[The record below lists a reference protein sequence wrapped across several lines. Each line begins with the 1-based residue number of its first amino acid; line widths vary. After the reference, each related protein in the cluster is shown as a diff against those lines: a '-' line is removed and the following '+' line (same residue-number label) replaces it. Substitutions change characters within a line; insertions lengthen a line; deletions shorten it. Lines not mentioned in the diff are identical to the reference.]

1 MDSGE
6 AGVSQVA
13 EATTDKQYCSV
24 PEVMKLIDKPFDGSN
39 GDLREFIDN
48 VSTAFEL
55 TSRDQHGILLKIVKT
70 RITGDAR
77 NILLVP
83 DLTETWADVKAILE
97 KNYAVRRTLDY
108 YAWRRMFNSRQG
120 KEESVSAWAGRIDA
134 LQAEFKEWAYGECAR
149 DEAKGALALIDRL
162 ARGCFVQ
169 GLASDRIR
177 TIVRA
182 RGEATLLST
191 CIDIALEEESAI
203 LSARDTGSSGH
214 SSVPYRNVVENR
226 TPVGRSDRE
235 SNRGYPGS
243 RDRNSDKGYNSG
255 RGVGRC
261 YECGGSGHMARYCMK
276 RN

>member
-13 EATTDKQYCSV
+13 EATRDEQYYTV
-24 PEVMKLIDKPFDGSN
+24 PEVMQLIDKPFDGSN

-55 TSRDQHGILLKIVKT
+55 TGRDQHGILLKIVKT

-97 KNYAVRRTLDY
+97 KNFAVRRTLDY

-120 KEESVSAWAGRIDA
+120 NEESVSAWAGRIDA
-134 LQAEFKEWAYGECAR
+134 LQAEFREWAYGECAR
-149 DEAKGALALIDRL
+149 DEAKGALALIDHL
-162 ARGCFVQ
+162 ARACFVQ

-191 CIDIALEEESAI
+191 CIDVALEEESAI
-203 LSARDTGSSGH
+203 LSARDRGSGGH
-214 SSVPYRNVVENR
+214 SRVPYRNEVR
-226 TPVGRSDRE
+226 RSDRE

-261 YECGGSGHMARYCMK
+261 YECGGSGHVARYCME